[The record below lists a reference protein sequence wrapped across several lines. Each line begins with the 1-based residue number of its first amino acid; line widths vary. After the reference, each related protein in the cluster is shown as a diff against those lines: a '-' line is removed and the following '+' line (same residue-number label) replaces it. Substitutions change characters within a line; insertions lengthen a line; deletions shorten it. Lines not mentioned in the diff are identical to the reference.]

1 MSYPQQQNRSQ
12 NNQQIARVDQI
23 KPLLLAAQRQITS
36 LLQDEVKAKKFMA
49 ASLVVASNPALN
61 KCSPDS
67 IVQALIGVAMSD
79 LNIDTNIGHCYLV
92 PYGDKVQLQIGY
104 KGFIQLL
111 FRAGWMVKPFPV
123 YQCDTFSMDF
133 DGWNNRVEFIPNIDE
148 RDEGD
153 KDWVYHNLRGV
164 YVVARHADT
173 KDEYSAFVNKTVIE
187 KLRLNSPNQRASQW
201 TKPEDK
207 KRLDAGLPIGVWAD
221 WYVEMAQSK
230 AIKKLAKILP
240 IGDNRANAAIS
251 ADDKN
256 EMGKTV
262 DYAATADNGVVIE
275 MTPSETTYGD
285 QGEPS
290 AKTLNDVLAS
300 ISAASTREE
309 LDAIVFDINQLE
321 AAGQRQARSAWTKQ
335 SSVIAKAE
343 SQSNAKSENSEPTQA
358 KAPVDTD
365 WKAKIKEC
373 KTQAHMDALLKEMPE
388 AVQMELQD
396 AIDLHYDVLR

>member
-1 MSYPQQQNRSQ
+1 MSYPQQNRSQ
-12 NNQQIARVDQI
+12 NNQQVARTEQL
-23 KPLLLAAQRQITS
+23 KPILYAAQRQIKS
-36 LLQDEVKAKKFMA
+36 LLQDDEVKAKKFLA
-49 ASLVVASNPALN
+49 AALVVASNPALN

-133 DGWNNRVEFIPNIDE
+133 DGWNNRVAFIPNIDE

-153 KDWVYHNLRGV
+153 KDWVYQNLRGV

-256 EMGKTV
+256 EMGKAV

-275 MTPSETTYGD
+275 MAASEATYGD
-285 QGEPS
+285 QGES
-290 AKTLNDVLAS
+290 STKSLNDVIAA

-309 LDAIVFDINQLE
+309 LDVIVIDINQLD
-321 AAGQRQARSAWTKQ
+321 AAGQKQARSAWTKQ
-335 SSVIAKAE
+335 ASII
-343 SQSNAKSENSEPTQA
+343 AKSESQNNAPSASEPAEA
-358 KAPVDTD
+358 KAPADTD
-365 WKAKIKEC
+365 WKAKIKAC
-373 KTQAHMDALLKEMPE
+373 KTHAQMDDLLKEMPE
-388 AVQMELQD
+388 SVQMELQD